1 MSNSR
6 PLVCLAVRAQG
17 TCVAFALSPL
27 LMGWAGWPTVFYA
40 AAILSL
46 LWAVAALG
54 LLYDSPQ
61 LHPRLGHAEAHYL
74 AMHIERTSSSH
85 VVHGASTRV
94 PWAQIFTRQAVLSL
108 IVVFFAVSSPL
119 PTKSLA
125 GPCAP
130 ACQTMAAD
138 ATTCAV
144 HTAQGN
150 YTWYT
155 FLTFLPQFITTQLG
169 FDLTA
174 SGLVGT
180 LPYLGYIAGTIFF
193 GTIADRLIASRRF
206 TITRTRKLMHS
217 IAAVISACML
227 LVVGRSSS
235 VRMAVTV
242 IVCTNFFYSAIGMRP
257 PLAESTRAPRWPR
270 AKHSRVG
277 LARPASLCAPLRPD
291 VAK

>member
-1 MSNSR
+1 MAADATT
-6 PLVCLAVRAQG
+6 CAVHTAQ
-17 TCVAFALSPL
+17 L
-27 LMGWAGWPTVFYA
+27 
-40 AAILSL
+40 
-46 LWAVAALG
+46 
-54 LLYDSPQ
+54 
-61 LHPRLGHAEAHYL
+61 
-74 AMHIERTSSSH
+74 
-85 VVHGASTRV
+85 
-94 PWAQIFTRQAVLSL
+94 
-108 IVVFFAVSSPL
+108 
-119 PTKSLA
+119 
-125 GPCAP
+125 PCAP